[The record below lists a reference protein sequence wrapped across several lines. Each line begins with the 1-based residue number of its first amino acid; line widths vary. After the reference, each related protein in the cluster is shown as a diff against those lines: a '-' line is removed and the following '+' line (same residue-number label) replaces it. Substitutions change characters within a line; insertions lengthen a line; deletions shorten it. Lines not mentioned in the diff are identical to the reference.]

1 MKQYYAMQ
9 FRRYQKLK
17 KKPNMLWEDSVNSDR
32 QKFKHY
38 QQNE

>member
-1 MKQYYAMQ
+1 
-9 FRRYQKLK
+9 
-17 KKPNMLWEDSVNSDR
+17 MLWEDSVNSDR